1 MGWADW
7 MTLKPTFEQ
16 ELEVERQV
24 REVQNCENL
33 EVLQGLCA
41 ALTRQSHH
49 HSQLLK
55 QAVGRI
61 AELDAKI
68 ACAD

>member
-7 MTLKPTFEQ
+7 MTLKLTLEQ
-16 ELEVERQV
+16 ELDIERQV
-24 REVQNCENL
+24 REVQSCEHL
-33 EVLQGLCA
+33 ETLQGLCA
-41 ALTRQSHH
+41 ALTRQSYHH
-49 HSQLLK
+49 NQLLK